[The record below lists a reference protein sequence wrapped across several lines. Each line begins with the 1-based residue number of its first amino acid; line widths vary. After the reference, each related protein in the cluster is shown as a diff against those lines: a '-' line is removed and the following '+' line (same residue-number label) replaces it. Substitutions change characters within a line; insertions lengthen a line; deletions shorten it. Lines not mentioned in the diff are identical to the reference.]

1 MDNHNYPLI
10 TQSPSPR
17 ARRTLGFLA
26 GNLHMDIAPRL
37 WPGMIAAAWAHD
49 VNLFCF
55 PGGSLHPVGEFDPE
69 RSAIYNLVDVDRFDG
84 PVGSGATAPGGPDPE
99 RATAFLRR
107 YHPLPIVSLAR
118 LPGEIPHVTMNSY
131 QGMQAVMLHLIQT
144 HGLHRRAQ
152 RLCQQTE
159 RTMGKLKAELDNVE
173 VDENGQAVR
182 SFTTQVLDV
191 RKLTLLNLFRT
202 HAMIAL
208 HLSGAKNLLK

>member
-1 MDNHNYPLI
+1 MDNHAHPPI

-26 GNLHMDIAPRL
+26 GNLHMGIAPRL
-37 WPGMIAAAWAHD
+37 WPGMVAAARKHD

-84 PVGSGATAPGGPDPE
+84 LVGSGATAPGGLDPV
-99 RATAFLRR
+99 RASAFLRR
-107 YHPLPIVSLAR
+107 DHPLPIVSLTR

-144 HGLHRRAQ
+144 HGLRRRTQ
-152 RLCQQTE
+152 RLRQQTE
-159 RTMGKLKAELDNVE
+159 RII
-173 VDENGQAVR
+173 
-182 SFTTQVLDV
+182 
-191 RKLTLLNLFRT
+191 
-202 HAMIAL
+202 IAL
-208 HLSGAKNLLK
+208 HLSEARNL